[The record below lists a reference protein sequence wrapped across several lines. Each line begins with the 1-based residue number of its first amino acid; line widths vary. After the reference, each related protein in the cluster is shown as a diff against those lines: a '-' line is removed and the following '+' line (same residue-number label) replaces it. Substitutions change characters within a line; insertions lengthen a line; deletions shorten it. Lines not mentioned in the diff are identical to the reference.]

1 LLEIINTSSVL
12 LPLCL
17 FIVGLLA
24 GFINIMAGG
33 GSVLTL
39 GTMILMG
46 IDPQVANGT
55 NRVALVA
62 ESFAGIISFKKRLKN
77 NILDSFQ
84 LSLWTIPGALLGAFY
99 AVEIPPE
106 WFQRILVL
114 VIIFVILTILFPM
127 KLPQEDNSE
136 DYPKIFYV
144 SLILIGFYGGF
155 IQAGIGFVI
164 MVCFRQIAGMS
175 LLEIN
180 IHKVFLVLIYTLPV
194 LGIFVATGN
203 INWLYA
209 LFLGAGNFI
218 GAWFSASVS
227 VSKGDLV
234 IKRVVALAMAL
245 MATQLLLDTL

>member
-1 LLEIINTSSVL
+1 MFELIIKSSVL
-12 LPLCL
+12 LPFCL
-17 FIVGLLA
+17 FLVGLLA

-39 GTMILMG
+39 GMMILMG

-62 ESFAGIISFKKRLKN
+62 ESFAGILSFKKRLKN
-77 NILDSFQ
+77 NIFDSLQ

-99 AVEIPPE
+99 AVEIPAE

-114 VIIFVILTILFPM
+114 VILFVVVTILFPF
-127 KLPQEDNSE
+127 KLPQEETSE
-136 DYPKIFYV
+136 GYPKLFYV
-144 SLILIGFYGGF
+144 SLVFIGFYGGF

-194 LGIFVATGN
+194 LGIFIATGN
-203 INWLYA
+203 VNWLYA
-209 LFLGAGNFI
+209 VFLGAGNFM

-227 VSKGDLV
+227 VTKGDLV

-245 MATQLLLDTL
+245 MATQLLVDTL